1 MVVGSFAWWPSVQA
15 TLRGGNCGK
24 PSWSRIGRS
33 AFSGREGLLIST
45 EQNKEISLS
54 LIEALNARDLSLW
67 SRHLA
72 EDYAAE
78 HPGVSVLL
86 DKNRS
91 IAYHQRFVT
100 AFPDIRFEVLGV
112 LAEGDR
118 VLVQW
123 LGSGT
128 HTERLATITGR
139 TIPPTRRRVRVPGA
153 MLTEVREGRIARC
166 WFYWDQLALLAQLGL
181 TEQPGLFLSAEGF

>member
-1 MVVGSFAWWPSVQA
+1 M
-15 TLRGGNCGK
+15 
-24 PSWSRIGRS
+24 
-33 AFSGREGLLIST
+33 ST

-54 LIEALNARDLSLW
+54 LIEALNARDLTLW

-72 EDYAAE
+72 EDYEAE
-78 HPGVSVLL
+78 HPGVSGLL
-86 DKNRS
+86 DKTRS

-100 AFPDIRFEVLGV
+100 AFPDIRFDVRGV
-112 LAEGDR
+112 IAEGDR

-123 LGSGT
+123 TGSGT

-153 MLTEVREGRIARC
+153 MLTEVREGEISRG

>member
-1 MVVGSFAWWPSVQA
+1 M
-15 TLRGGNCGK
+15 
-24 PSWSRIGRS
+24 
-33 AFSGREGLLIST
+33 ST
-45 EQNKEISLS
+45 ELNKEISLS
-54 LIEALNARDLSLW
+54 LIEALNARDLTLW

-78 HPGVSVLL
+78 HPGVSIPL

-112 LAEGDR
+112 IAEGDR

-123 LGSGT
+123 TATGN
-128 HTERLATITGR
+128 HTERLATVTGE
-139 TIPPTRRRVRVPGA
+139 TIPPTRRRATVSGA
-153 MLTEVREGRIARC
+153 MLTEVREGKVVRG
-166 WFYWDQLALLAQLGL
+166 WFYWDQLALLAQLGI

>member
-1 MVVGSFAWWPSVQA
+1 MP
-15 TLRGGNCGK
+15 
-24 PSWSRIGRS
+24 I
-33 AFSGREGLLIST
+33 E
-45 EQNKEISLS
+45 ENKEIALS
-54 LIEALNARDLSLW
+54 LIEALNARDLGLW

-86 DKNRS
+86 DKDRS

-112 LAEGDR
+112 ISEGDS
-118 VLVQW
+118 VLVRW
-123 LGSGT
+123 TASGT
-128 HTERLATITGR
+128 HTERLATVTGQ
-139 TIPPTRRRVRVPGA
+139 TIPPTRRRATVSGA
-153 MLTEVREGRIARC
+153 MVTEVRDGKAVRG
-166 WFYWDQLALLAQLGL
+166 WFHWDQLSLLAQLGI